1 MANRKA
7 VAKKVEVEKIVEAVA
22 AFIYEAS
29 IKSKSSSGP
38 ILYIAFF
45 ILYVCMYVCIFFVL
59 V

>member
-1 MANRKA
+1 VANRKA

-38 ILYIAFF
+38 FLYIALAVLF
-45 ILYVCMYVCIFFVL
+45 ICTYVCIFFVL